1 MLGKPHA
8 HEAQHAADGNI
19 GDCQGLS
26 YNVLLSSWAILDP
39 IIIYRHTQK
48 MEESLVWSFFSILW
62 ALSLSLFTY
71 HLFKACKPPLIFRV
85 CRAAQGSDC
94 FSLSLFLSLVEMGTL
109 GEVHVGV
116 TSEGEVV
123 GR

>member
-1 MLGKPHA
+1 MLGKPHP

-48 MEESLVWSFFSILW
+48 MEESLVWSFSFLFFFTSF
-62 ALSLSLFTY
+62 LSTY

-94 FSLSLFLSLVEMGTL
+94 LSLSLFLSLVEMGKL

-116 TSEGEVV
+116 TSEGDVV

>member
-1 MLGKPHA
+1 MELFF
-8 HEAQHAADGNI
+8 
-19 GDCQGLS
+19 
-26 YNVLLSSWAILDP
+26 LLSF
-39 IIIYRHTQK
+39 
-48 MEESLVWSFFSILW
+48 FFSLF
-62 ALSLSLFTY
+62 LSTY

-94 FSLSLFLSLVEMGTL
+94 LSLSLFLSLVEMGKL